1 MSDQARASEAC
12 RVRPVA
18 AALVAVLI
26 GAAAALS
33 VSARADEVFA
43 SVGTGEPNGV
53 YYPVGKAICQIA
65 NRDFSMYRVRCSP
78 ETTLGSV
85 YNIGGASVRRTRVR
99 DRPVRCSLRRLQR
112 RRHVERTTV
121 PWFALGDVP
130 LSRARYRHGSR
141 RFAYSGSCRPG
152 GQTDQYRQPG
162 HRHLNNLGCP
172 RSGTRL
178 ARPGAGAAGGA
189 EGRRDDIRALQ
200 PDYRRQPADR
210 RASIADGQR
219 PAGRLP
225 CQLRRDDRP
234 GDREAVARKSVLY
247 INTKPSLARYMG
259 SSAKSRPSAAAQ
271 AW

>member
-18 AALVAVLI
+18 AVLVAVLI
-26 GAAAALS
+26 GIAVGFS
-33 VSARADEVFA
+33 VPARADEVFA

-121 PWFALGDVP
+121 PWFALGDVA
-130 LSRARYRHGSR
+130 LSRTRYRDGSR
-141 RFAYSGSCRPG
+141 RFAYSGSCGPR
-152 GQTDQYRQPG
+152 GQTDRCRQPG
-162 HRHLNNLGCP
+162 HRHPDDLGCP
-172 RSGTRL
+172 RSRTRL
-178 ARPGAGAAGGA
+178 ARPGAGASGGA
-189 EGRRDDIRALQ
+189 EGRRDNM
-200 PDYRRQPADR
+200 PA
-210 RASIADGQR
+210 
-219 PAGRLP
+219 
-225 CQLRRDDRP
+225 C
-234 GDREAVARKSVLY
+234 
-247 INTKPSLARYMG
+247 
-259 SSAKSRPSAAAQ
+259 
-271 AW
+271 

>member
-172 RSGTRL
+172 RSGTRWRDQEREL
-178 ARPGAGAAGGA
+178 PA
-189 EGRRDDIRALQ
+189 ELKADATTSAALQ
-200 PDYRRQPADR
+200 RDYRRQPADR
-210 RASIADGQR
+210 RASIAVRQS
-219 PAGRLP
+219 PAGRVS

>member
-85 YNIGGASVRRTRVR
+85 YNIGALQSGELEFAIVQSDVHFAAYKGEGTWSGQPFLGLRSVM
-99 DRPVRCSLRRLQR
+99 SLYPEL
-112 RRHVERTTV
+112 VTV
-121 PWFALGDVP
+121 MA
-130 LSRARYRHGSR
+130 RADLHIQDPAGLAGKRINIGSR
-141 RFAYSGSCRPG
+141 
-152 GQTDQYRQPG
+152 
-162 HRHLNNLGCP
+162 
-172 RSGTRL
+172 GT
-178 ARPGAGAAGGA
+178 G
-189 EGRRDDIRALQ
+189 
-200 PDYRRQPADR
+200 
-210 RASIADGQR
+210 
-219 PAGRLP
+219 
-225 CQLRRDDRP
+225 
-234 GDREAVARKSVLY
+234 
-247 INTKPSLARYMG
+247 T
-259 SSAKSRPSAAAQ
+259 
-271 AW
+271 